1 MPDPESVLVLAGDSG
16 EQEANMGDEKR
27 RLRGRQCGWA
37 ALFVLA
43 AVALIPTVALGG
55 AGSASTHTVILKEIG
70 FHPATLKIHR
80 GDGVRWVW
88 RDGET
93 EHNVTFHSF
102 HSRTQSRGSYTV
114 RFTHSGT
121 FSYRCTI
128 HVSLGMKGK
137 IIVQ

>member
-1 MPDPESVLVLAGDSG
+1 MPDPESVLVLAGDSD
-16 EQEANMGDEKR
+16 EQEADMGDEKR
-27 RLRGRQCGWA
+27 HLRGRRCGST
-37 ALFVLA
+37 ALCALA
-43 AVALIPTVALGG
+43 AAALIPTVALGG
-55 AGSASTHTVILKEIG
+55 AGSASTHTVILKEIR

-80 GDGVRWVW
+80 GDRVKWVW

-93 EHNVTFHSF
+93 EHNVTFQGF
-102 HSRTQSRGSYTV
+102 HSRTQSGGSYTV
-114 RFTHSGT
+114 RFTHSGS